1 LHVPHAADVVRAG
14 VIFHDAG
21 KIFHP
26 NELHGGGTEHESAGE
41 ELLLAHGVDPALAR
55 CCLSHARWAEMPCT
69 LEELLVALADTLW
82 KGKRDS
88 ELEKRVIEEIT
99 QRSGMEFWD
108 LFVELD
114 TCFESI
120 AANGA
125 LRLMRGQTS
134 RVYWLLPW

>member
-1 LHVPHAADVVRAG
+1 
-14 VIFHDAG
+14 
-21 KIFHP
+21 
-26 NELHGGGTEHESAGE
+26 
-41 ELLLAHGVDPALAR
+41 
-55 CCLSHARWAEMPCT
+55 M
-69 LEELLVALADTLW
+69 ALADTLW
-82 KGKRDS
+82 KGKRAS

-99 QRSGMEFWD
+99 QPSGTEFWD